1 MEGGEFVEKLKRC
14 GWVKGNRWNM
24 LYHDDEWGV
33 PVHDDRKLFE
43 FLILEG
49 SQAGLSWLTIL
60 KRREAY
66 REAFDNFDFERIAF
80 YNDEKIESLMNNKE
94 IIRNRRKI
102 EAAVNNARRF
112 IEIVDSCGSF
122 DTYIW
127 SFVKHKTI
135 QNTWECQGD
144 VPSETDISRE
154 MSRDLKKKGFKFV
167 GPTICYAFMQATGM
181 VNDHE
186 TGCFRYRDIQEYGEK
201 NKRL

>member
-1 MEGGEFVEKLKRC
+1 VEKAERC
-14 GWVKGNRWNM
+14 EWVKGNKWNM
-24 LYHDDEWGV
+24 LYHDAEWGV
-33 PVHDDRKLFE
+33 PLHDDRKLFE

-49 SQAGLSWLTIL
+49 VQAGLSWLTVL

-66 REAFDNFDFERIAF
+66 REAFDNFDFEKVAC
-80 YNDEKIESLMNNKE
+80 YNDEKMESLMHNKG

-102 EAAVNNARRF
+102 EAAVNNARKF
-112 IEIVDSCGSF
+112 IGIVDSCGSF

-135 QNTWECQGD
+135 QNAWKCQD
-144 VPSETDISRE
+144 EIPSETDISRE
-154 MSRDLKKKGFKFV
+154 MSRDLKNKGFKFV

-186 TGCFRYRDIQEYGEK
+186 TGCFRYSEIQNHCETEQTM
-201 NKRL
+201 